1 MIDNFIDDI
10 LKKEGGFQNSSSDNG
25 NWTGGKTG
33 KGTLVGTNLGITAP
47 TLAKWRGVPASSITE
62 ADIKNITA
70 AEAKD
75 IYEKKYYIDTK
86 INLLPQ
92 NIQANVLDM
101 AINAGPSRA
110 IKLLQKSAGVTADGK
125 LGPESLEAAKTID
138 NNSYVDARNN
148 FYTGLVKQNPEKYS
162 KFEKGWINRSNSFK
176 ETEPS
181 DPYQLPSP
189 YERPMEFTSAIPG
202 GLDPSDISGIKSLQK
217 MVGAKQDGAWGPN
230 SQAAYDNMLARRN
243 QFAQVDPRRVD
254 AVPDYEQMARVMPQE
269 TQYASMEDLLA
280 DRDLMGRSSFA

>member
-62 ADIKNITA
+62 ADIKNVTA

-125 LGPESLEAAKTID
+125 LGPESLEAAKRVD
-138 NNSYVDARNN
+138 NNSYVDSRNN

-176 ETEPS
+176 ETAPE

-189 YERPMEFTSAIPG
+189 YERRM
-202 GLDPSDISGIKSLQK
+202 
-217 MVGAKQDGAWGPN
+217 
-230 SQAAYDNMLARRN
+230 
-243 QFAQVDPRRVD
+243 QFAQQDPRRVD
-254 AVPDYEQMARVMPQE
+254 LAQQMAKAPQAPQE
-269 TQYASMEDLLA
+269 TQFASMEDLLM
-280 DRDLMGRSSFA
+280 DRDLLGRSLLG

>member
-62 ADIKNITA
+62 ADIKNVTA

-125 LGPESLEAAKTID
+125 LGPKTLEAVKTVD

-162 KFEKGWINRSNSFK
+162 KFEKGWVNRSNSFK
-176 ETEPS
+176 ETAPE

-189 YERPMEFTSAIPG
+189 YERRM
-202 GLDPSDISGIKSLQK
+202 
-217 MVGAKQDGAWGPN
+217 
-230 SQAAYDNMLARRN
+230 
-243 QFAQVDPRRVD
+243 QFAQQDPRRVD
-254 AVPDYEQMARVMPQE
+254 LAQQMAKAPQAPQE

-280 DRDLMGRSSFA
+280 DRDLMGRSLFT